1 MTRLQYL
8 GDQAARAERLA
19 RTITDT
25 LTIERLLSFA
35 ADCRHQ
41 IDRLDNAQPAE
52 TRAFAVRMESEPG
65 STFSL

>member
-8 GDQAARAERLA
+8 KDQAARAERIA
-19 RTITDT
+19 RSITDT

-41 IDRLDNAQPAE
+41 VDALDAAQPAE
-52 TRAFAVRMESEPG
+52 TH
-65 STFSL
+65 